1 MPRSINKI
9 KVYFYF
15 FSLIVLSSIL
25 NVNISDNLKKLFL
38 VEILEVNNHSND
50 LKEIMYNQIEFTL
63 NQNILNLDQS
73 FINQKLNNLKI
84 FETIEVKK
92 KYPNKLVI
100 FAKKTDFIAIGF
112 KEGKKYYVGNNSNL
126 IPKDLVHTK
135 KIYQLFLVILKLM
148 IF

>member
-9 KVYFYF
+9 KVYFYL

-38 VEILEVNNHSND
+38 VRILEVNNHSND
-50 LKEIMYNQIEFTL
+50 LKEMMYNQIQFTL

-84 FETIEVKK
+84 FEKIEVKK

-100 FAKKTDFIAIGF
+100 FAKK
-112 KEGKKYYVGNNSNL
+112 N
-126 IPKDLVHTK
+126 
-135 KIYQLFLVILKLM
+135 
-148 IF
+148 

>member
-73 FINQKLNNLKI
+73 FINQK
-84 FETIEVKK
+84 
-92 KYPNKLVI
+92 
-100 FAKKTDFIAIGF
+100 
-112 KEGKKYYVGNNSNL
+112 
-126 IPKDLVHTK
+126 
-135 KIYQLFLVILKLM
+135 
-148 IF
+148 